1 LASTYEAYRQFDGR
15 RATRFAGLQEACDTL
30 DGLPCSDLTSV
41 LTIMSDERAADVT
54 AGAVVNGNRFHEPS
68 TVSQRD
74 YHWMEGLILR
84 IYPEDID
91 VVELSP
97 LQPFGTNKLL
107 ADTNQKNV
115 VSTAR
120 GSEANADIATALFR
134 VAVQRYDDRSNER
147 IGVTVAANARL
158 VRAQMY
164 KNPKFLPHFRMFG
177 EVTVADRGEE
187 LDYLAEHFGRKVDI
201 ITAIADS
208 KRSRID
214 SVNISLGNL
223 ALLHDL
229 IQRGLVD
236 ADELRNNIRDPNYN
250 LIADQC
256 LDIPEYL
263 PLDAPDIVSILKGL
277 GFKRGVG
284 LMANMKLA
292 LERKRPDLVP
302 VTRIHLGR
310 TAANGYYNHICFD
323 INASNAA
330 GDTFPVA
337 GGGSTDWALKAG
349 RKKGIAT
356 VVSTVSTDQL
366 CRNLITPM
374 IKQ

>member
-1 LASTYEAYRQFDGR
+1 MASTYEAYLQFDGR
-15 RATRFAGLQEACDTL
+15 RATRFADLQEACDTL
-30 DGLPCSDLTSV
+30 DALPCSDLTSV

-54 AGAVVNGNRFHEPS
+54 AGAIVNGNRFHEPS

-74 YHWMEGLILR
+74 YHWMEGLILG

-91 VVELSP
+91 VIELSP

-177 EVTVADRGEE
+177 EVTVGSHDEE
-187 LDYLAEHFGRKVDI
+187 LIYLAEHFKRKVEI
-201 ITAIADS
+201 INEIAKS
-208 KRSRID
+208 GRSRID
-214 SVNISLGNL
+214 KVGITIGNL

-229 IQRGLVD
+229 IKRGAVD
-236 ADELRNNIRDPNYN
+236 ADELKENIRNPNYK
-250 LIADQC
+250 LITEQN
-256 LDIPEYL
+256 LDIPEFL
-263 PLDAPDIVSILKGL
+263 PLDTPNLVGVLKDL
-277 GFKRGVG
+277 GFRGGVG
-284 LMANMKLA
+284 LMANMKDA
-292 LERKRPDLVP
+292 LEKECPDLIP
-302 VTRIHLGR
+302 ETSLHLGR
-310 TAANGYYNHICFD
+310 VAANGYYKHICFD
-323 INASNAA
+323 ISASNEA
-330 GDTFPVA
+330 GNVFPVA
-337 GGGSTDWALKAG
+337 GVGSTDWALRAG
-349 RKKGIAT
+349 QRRGIAT
-356 VVSTVSTDQL
+356 VVSTVSIDQL
-366 CRNLITPM
+366 CRNLIRRRF
-374 IKQ
+374 